1 MPTVEGLQFGYAL
14 HPLEPGRMGLHRWR
28 WELWHGAYLAAAG
41 WRLSRRDAE
50 RALAR
55 HGAAFGHR
63 LFGLRTP
70 AHVPAALEREGL
82 RPAATVRIDT
92 GTIAF
97 ELVPAAVERPAGV
110 GAAA

>member
-1 MPTVEGLQFGYAL
+1 MPTVEGLEFGYAL
-14 HPLEPGRMGLHRWR
+14 HALEPGRMGLHRWR

-50 RALAR
+50 RALAK

-63 LFGLRTP
+63 LFGLRAP
-70 AHVPAALEREGL
+70 EALGPVELGGL
-82 RPAATVRIDT
+82 SRAATVRVET

-97 ELVPAAVERPAGV
+97 ALVPAAVERPAIAL
-110 GAAA
+110 AA